1 MSNKYQQEIEEILKQ
16 ADEVLPK
23 DRPRPVPAGG
33 KSGSDDRS
41 PSPFRRLFGG
51 GGPKI
56 SAGKIFMA
64 SIALFLLA
72 LVVGAVGILSV
83 VPLVAAGL
91 ILFVIAYAL
100 FFVKPG
106 SGAQYEKRWRGR
118 VIEERSSLMDRMK
131 RWLRG

>member
-23 DRPRPVPAGG
+23 DRRRPVPSGG

-41 PSPFRRLFGG
+41 LNRFRRLFGG
-51 GGPKI
+51 GGLKI
-56 SAGKIFMA
+56 SAGKIMLA
-64 SIALFLLA
+64 SVALLLLA
-72 LVVGAVGILSV
+72 LVIGAVGILSV

-106 SGAQYEKRWRGR
+106 PAQYEKRWRGR
-118 VIEERSSLMDRMK
+118 VIEERPSFVDRMK